1 MISNFL
7 NSGSLH
13 EIFQVS
19 LSFRFTREYRDGL
32 LLRVAS
38 NAALYPIKLPIFRI
52 YRRGVSSSRSPV
64 VKLLDYIFY
73 LIEYIPVTIANLIL
87 LIRLFHRIKP
97 DILHINNGGYPG
109 ALSCRMAVIA
119 ARVTGVRNIV
129 FVVNNIAV
137 DYKHPYR
144 WLDILVD
151 RLVVRYTSFFVT
163 GSYVAISHLKS
174 ILKIPDARAINLPN
188 GVGLREIS
196 ETRKETLSR
205 LGFADFGGTIF
216 GVISAMEPRKGHL
229 HLFQSIKSLIESN
242 QNTKNFI
249 ILVEG
254 SGGICDSLTRFVED
268 NDLSQVIRFIGSEN
282 QVFNFISAIDVL
294 IFPSTHGED
303 FPNVISEAMALSK
316 PVIATRVGG
325 TTEQLLDNHTGF
337 LVEVDSVTELSGA
350 ILKLIQEP
358 SRIEVMGKRGQERYF
373 ERFTVEKS
381 IENYVQL
388 YTNLLNLSKK

>member
-1 MISNFL
+1 
-7 NSGSLH
+7 
-13 EIFQVS
+13 
-19 LSFRFTREYRDGL
+19 
-32 LLRVAS
+32 
-38 NAALYPIKLPIFRI
+38 
-52 YRRGVSSSRSPV
+52 
-64 VKLLDYIFY
+64 
-73 LIEYIPVTIANLIL
+73 
-87 LIRLFHRIKP
+87 
-97 DILHINNGGYPG
+97 
-109 ALSCRMAVIA
+109 MAVIA